1 MESSGP
7 GAPGQD
13 GLILLLF
20 MVTAAAA
27 AVGILLRR
35 GEFRPDRMTA
45 RRAAA
50 PAPARPVG
58 ARLLAIGLAAWL
70 AWQVGGS
77 IAISAAGG
85 APGALRALGIAS
97 IGAYAGGFLALAF
110 GIAALRRAE
119 PGARPLGAARLTDA
133 LWGVGLLLL
142 AYPLLHVS
150 GMVSL
155 AIAGEV
161 ARLTGAP
168 SPDAVAHSTLRLLF
182 GEGVERDGWWWA
194 AVVSAAIVA
203 PVFEEAL
210 YRACL
215 QGGITEALWRS
226 AGSDAPPRRRSAA
239 VWAGIVSASAM
250 FAAVHAPSASLHAL
264 PTLFLFGV
272 ALGVAYERFGRLW
285 PGAALHAAFNIL
297 NLVIAARGG

>member
-1 MESSGP
+1 MEGSGP

-13 GLILLLF
+13 GLVLLLL
-20 MVTAAAA
+20 MVAGAAA

-35 GEFRPDRMTA
+35 GEFRADRMTA

-50 PAPARPVG
+50 PAPARPIG
-58 ARLLAIGLAAWL
+58 AILLAIGLAAWL

-77 IAISAAGG
+77 IAIGAAGS
-85 APGALRALGIAS
+85 APSSLRSLGVAS
-97 IGAYAGGFLALAF
+97 AGAYAGGFLALAI
-110 GIAALRRAE
+110 GIAALRRADHAVS
-119 PGARPLGAARLTDA
+119 PLGPARPADA

-142 AYPLLHVS
+142 IYPLLHVS
-150 GMVSL
+150 GVISL

-161 ARLTGAP
+161 ARITGAP
-168 SPDAVAHSTLRLLF
+168 PPDTVAHTTLRLLF
-182 GEGVERDGWWWA
+182 GESVERGVWWWA
-194 AVVSAAIVA
+194 AAVSAGVVA

-215 QGGITEALWRS
+215 QGGITEALWRG
-226 AGSDAPPRRRSAA
+226 AGPDGALRKRSAA
-239 VWAGIVSASAM
+239 VWSGIVSASAI

-272 ALGVAYERFGRLW
+272 SLGVVYERFGRVW

-297 NLVIAARGG
+297 NLVIAARGA